1 MNIQSEKQ
9 DIVLCCLQT
18 DETIRYSV
26 RKVLQ
31 HQTNKKAPKKAKYQ
45 RFVVGESVF
54 QATYLC

>member
-9 DIVLCCLQT
+9 DVVLCCLQT
-18 DETIRYSV
+18 DETVRYSV
-26 RKVLQ
+26 RKVLC
-31 HQTNKKAPKKAKYQ
+31 HQTNKKAHKEAKDQ